1 VSSHHPG
8 AFITAVVTGG
18 TCLVLRLATSLPLHF
33 IIPIGLIAGA
43 AMTALI
49 TIYFPGHVTRPD
61 LIPEPEIVTRT
72 YRARRAFELEGRH
85 YFIELED
92 RSVMFLSGGYL
103 WNAHMPNSEFV
114 LSWRRLT
121 GFRAGIECVGKP
133 LEPELVVPALTE
145 EEMRSLPVDGAILT
159 GRTYDAVKE
168 EFTQRRGAA

>member
-8 AFITAVVTGG
+8 AFIMALVAVG
-18 TCLVLRLATSLPLHF
+18 TCVALRIATSLPMLV

-43 AMTALI
+43 AMTALV
-49 TIYFPGHVTRPD
+49 TIYFPGHVARPD
-61 LIPEPEIVTRT
+61 LIPEPDTVTHT

-114 LSWRRLT
+114 LSWKRLT
-121 GFRAGIECVGKP
+121 GFRAGIECIGKP

-145 EEMRSLPVDGAILT
+145 EEMRSLPADGAILE
-159 GRTYDAVKE
+159 GRTYDDVKE
-168 EFTQRRGAA
+168 ELTRRRGAA